1 MLRAIYHQHLT
12 INIEFIE
19 PLAYFLNHIK
29 VSQTS
34 HIIVTITPKAILHT
48 LIYSAIG
55 HRDQVKKEDL
65 CLAILMK
72 RAKQTARK
80 ISM

>member
-1 MLRAIYHQHLT
+1 MLRAMYHQHLT

-48 LIYSAIG
+48 LFTAPLATETKL
-55 HRDQVKKEDL
+55 RKKTY
-65 CLAILMK
+65 
-72 RAKQTARK
+72 AKQY
-80 ISM
+80 